1 MMRAFSRLINSKLV
15 TNFIQKY
22 FVKDV
27 KLGEA
32 FEKHKITD
40 FKLKSL
46 LCYMGYLIEI
56 DNDVTEMVKR
66 ASYYV
71 YLIIIFSYCQGAVF
85 PLKGSE
91 VISLKKKNKLYLI
104 KIIIIIKRK

>member
-1 MMRAFSRLINSKLV
+1 MYSLRAVMRLINSKLV
-15 TNFIQKY
+15 TNFVQKY
-22 FVKDV
+22 FVKDI

-40 FKLKSL
+40 FKLKSF
-46 LCYMGYLIEI
+46 LCYMGYLTEI
-56 DNDVTEMVKR
+56 DSDVFEMVKR

-71 YLIIIFSYCQGAVF
+71 YLILIFSYCQGAVF

-91 VISLKKKNKLYLI
+91 VISIFFK
-104 KIIIIIKRK
+104 KII